1 MIRNK
6 RPPTDLSN
14 LMPESCFMDFKEF
27 NSKDVKE
34 KIEDK
39 EAHQKTVK
47 AMLHETIKEHQ
58 RKGDQNES
66 RPFGKK

>member
-1 MIRNK
+1 MQQTK
-6 RPPTDLSN
+6 KPPTDLQN

-27 NSKDVKE
+27 NSKEVKE

-47 AMLHETIKEHQ
+47 AMLHETIK
-58 RKGDQNES
+58 RY
-66 RPFGKK
+66 KK

>member
-58 RKGDQNES
+58 RK
-66 RPFGKK
+66 K